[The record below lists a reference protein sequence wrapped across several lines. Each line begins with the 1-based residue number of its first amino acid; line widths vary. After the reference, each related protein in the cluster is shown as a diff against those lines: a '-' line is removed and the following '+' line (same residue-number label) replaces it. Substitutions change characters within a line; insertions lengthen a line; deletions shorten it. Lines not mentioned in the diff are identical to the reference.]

1 MDIVKANKLSDTISA
16 EELGEAPKH
25 KAVTKPTTNDKDK
38 TMSHPKCRAGV
49 QSKTFLEKSQG
60 CHPESSSAP
69 SSPGASHTDT
79 ADSVL
84 GCSEESKV
92 RRTSCMYGAN
102 CYRKNPL
109 HFQHFSHPG
118 DSDYGAVPVTDEGV
132 TGDRPEC
139 PYGASC
145 YRKNPQHRMEY
156 RHSALPARVA
166 VDEDDDDV
174 GQPSDS
180 DKDEEDYAPT
190 DEDSDWQ
197 PGKDDEE
204 KEDVDELL
212 KEAKR
217 FMRRK
222 T

>member
-1 MDIVKANKLSDTISA
+1 MLLLPLLS
-16 EELGEAPKH
+16 LL
-25 KAVTKPTTNDKDK
+25 
-38 TMSHPKCRAGV
+38 
-49 QSKTFLEKSQG
+49 F
-60 CHPESSSAP
+60 
-69 SSPGASHTDT
+69 
-79 ADSVL
+79 SVL
-84 GCSEESKV
+84 GELC
-92 RRTSCMYGAN
+92 
-102 CYRKNPL
+102 
-109 HFQHFSHPG
+109 
-118 DSDYGAVPVTDEGV
+118 PVFFLFFF
-132 TGDRPEC
+132 
-139 PYGASC
+139 
-145 YRKNPQHRMEY
+145 RKNPQHRMEY